1 MKSRQNPKKKRPLWI
16 WVISIFYFGFGISG
30 VMAVAMALVIKA
42 QGPGPAGEV
51 ESLGPLMR
59 SSLWGLLPAANMAG
73 AAALFM
79 MKKTAF
85 YIFSC
90 LLAAKVI
97 MQLLFET
104 PMSGALSD
112 GNTEMI
118 LGYGLGYIIL
128 AAVCIYTW
136 KLKNSGLLE

>member
-1 MKSRQNPKKKRPLWI
+1 MSRQQNPEKKRPLWI
-16 WVISIFYFGFGISG
+16 WLISIFYFGFGISG
-30 VMAVAMALVIKA
+30 VMAVAMALIIKA

-51 ESLGPLMR
+51 QSLGPLLH

-79 MKKTAF
+79 MKKAAF

-90 LLAAKVI
+90 LLAAKAV

-104 PMSGALSD
+104 PLSGALSE

-136 KLKNSGLLE
+136 RLKNSGLLG